1 MTSRE
6 RQSNTRSYGLDRL
19 EAFYELMDSHHEL
32 TQFLIKYLNTPRNY
46 STDEEIFM
54 VEMHLL
60 DAIGRNEGISV
71 SQLGTLVKRTP
82 GAISQTVNKLEK
94 KGFLEKRIDAA
105 TPKVRNLHLTDK
117 GRKAFDFHK
126 RLDRDNY
133 MRVLKKLPQFTA
145 EEFKK
150 LASLNRLLIEN
161 LPVNS
166 SRQDES

>member
-1 MTSRE
+1 M
-6 RQSNTRSYGLDRL
+6 DRL
-19 EAFYELMDSHHEL
+19 EAFYKLMDSHHEL

-46 STDEEIFM
+46 STDDKIFM

-60 DAIGRNEGISV
+60 DAIGRNEGISITE
-71 SQLGTLVKRTP
+71 LGNLVQRTP

-126 RLDRDNY
+126 QLDRENY
-133 MRVLKKLPQFTA
+133 MRVLTELPQFTA
-145 EEFKK
+145 EEFQK
-150 LASLNRLLIEN
+150 LTLLNRLLIEH
-161 LPVNS
+161 LPVEP
-166 SRQDES
+166 SRDTEG